1 VYLPRVDEAPQALAS
16 AEDRGPPPNGTETP
30 VRAFVARVL
39 RQQGYTVFEAG
50 RAEEAVRWLGDAGQR
65 IHLLVMDAVLPG
77 VSGRGVADHAAV
89 LRPGIRVLFV
99 SGYPAET
106 LARRGIIVGGAPL
119 LGKPFSAAA
128 LAHTVRDVLDAPSP
142 PAARRR

>member
-1 VYLPRVDEAPQALAS
+1 MYLPRVDEAPQALAS

-50 RAEEAVRWLGDAGQR
+50 RAEEAVRWL
-65 IHLLVMDAVLPG
+65 
-77 VSGRGVADHAAV
+77 GVADHAAV